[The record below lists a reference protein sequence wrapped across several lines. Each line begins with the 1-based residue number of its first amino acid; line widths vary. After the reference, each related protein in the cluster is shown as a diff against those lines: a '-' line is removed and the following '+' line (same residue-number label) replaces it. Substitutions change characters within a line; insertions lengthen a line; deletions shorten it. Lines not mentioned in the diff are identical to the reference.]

1 MEENLKEITITK
13 EDLIEAYIFLKRT
26 IYYENN
32 NLLHLKYQIAEFE
45 EKNNFLDLEKRE
57 KYFRKLE
64 KEIKQGIEGIKKY
77 LTKIKFT
84 KIIKK
89 LEENEENKITLK
101 VLKENCSSESFYN
114 EIKSKLEID
123 KKIQYNYIIDCP
135 IELHIIS
142 MLWIKKIGY
151 LLDNEIAKYSYGY
164 RLENREEAFPLF
176 KRYYI
181 QYQNWRNNA
190 LTKTKEII
198 KDDEIAIVANLDL
211 KKFYYNVSH
220 NKLKE
225 KLEKFDIENSSGSS
239 VLNSNLTE
247 IILEINKRYSE
258 KVNKELKSE
267 EPNTIIPIGL
277 YSSNI
282 LANFYLKDL
291 DEAILKLTPYHYGR
305 YVDDMVIVFKEY
317 DNKNNSK
324 IDEIDEED
332 YIEKKLESIL
342 KEEDYLIKLGIE
354 NSFSLKNKKQQIDI
368 FYGKKQERKLI
379 EMEKRFLERAS
390 TFAFLPNE
398 EDIEK
403 LYKKI
408 SDENDDIKEK
418 KYDVSVY
425 LAKILKI
432 FNGVDKKTSST
443 KLKEYVETIL
453 TFFTE
458 ENIIKYSL
466 YYEKVFTLLVMGEFR
481 DEIVNFYNKVNSYIK
496 EIENDANN
504 IKEINLYLKN
514 SLLFALAL
522 NPKLGKKLD
531 GKIEKE
537 IISSKLKMI
546 VSSNMFKQN
555 MICYP
560 LINYLQKSYLEKYL
574 DNINFFDVRYFDLI
588 RDLTDIKDI
597 YLDKEKLYLSP
608 RFIHLEELNLF
619 YLKKGI
625 FEKNNNIRA
634 YFDNSLDS
642 FKFNFKWKNNYTE
655 KIYFQDKINFY
666 SNCIKNL
673 NLIKVSSKDNL
684 EKVRI
689 GVASVNFYTSLNKVL
704 SGNQELSF
712 ERKEII
718 VSILN
723 EAKKNKVNI
732 LIFPEISIPFQWL
745 KLLNEFA
752 RKNDIVVTGGLE
764 HLCCYNLPYTSSEK
778 KEVFNY
784 LFTIL
789 PFQSKNKYETSL
801 IKLRLKNY
809 YAPAEKEEIEGSYC
823 IVPQSSKIEYDIFSW
838 KGIYFS
844 NFNCYELTDIEGR
857 SKLKNYIDL
866 LIASVY
872 NNDLEYFDNILK
884 STCRDLHIF
893 IAQSNTSK
901 YGDCEIIQPTE
912 KIYMIKGKIK
922 GGINHNLLVDD
933 IEVKKL
939 REFQLLK
946 NEIQKSKKSFKL
958 TPLGINPDIV
968 NARINNNLEKYWDND
983 DKIKEILKKKFEGMN
998 IYKLLKELDELK
1010 NKK

>member
-1 MEENLKEITITK
+1 
-13 EDLIEAYIFLKRT
+13 
-26 IYYENN
+26 
-32 NLLHLKYQIAEFE
+32 
-45 EKNNFLDLEKRE
+45 
-57 KYFRKLE
+57 
-64 KEIKQGIEGIKKY
+64 
-77 LTKIKFT
+77 
-84 KIIKK
+84 
-89 LEENEENKITLK
+89 
-101 VLKENCSSESFYN
+101 
-114 EIKSKLEID
+114 
-123 KKIQYNYIIDCP
+123 
-135 IELHIIS
+135 

-247 IILEINKRYSE
+247 IILEINKRYSK
-258 KVNKELKSE
+258 KVNKELKSK

-324 IDEIDEED
+324 IDEED

-597 YLDKEKLYLSP
+597 YLDKEKLSSHLDL
-608 RFIHLEELNLF
+608 FI
-619 YLKKGI
+619 
-625 FEKNNNIRA
+625 
-634 YFDNSLDS
+634 
-642 FKFNFKWKNNYTE
+642 WKN
-655 KIYFQDKINFY
+655 
-666 SNCIKNL
+666 
-673 NLIKVSSKDNL
+673 
-684 EKVRI
+684 
-689 GVASVNFYTSLNKVL
+689 
-704 SGNQELSF
+704 
-712 ERKEII
+712 
-718 VSILN
+718 
-723 EAKKNKVNI
+723 
-732 LIFPEISIPFQWL
+732 
-745 KLLNEFA
+745 
-752 RKNDIVVTGGLE
+752 
-764 HLCCYNLPYTSSEK
+764 
-778 KEVFNY
+778 
-784 LFTIL
+784 
-789 PFQSKNKYETSL
+789 
-801 IKLRLKNY
+801 
-809 YAPAEKEEIEGSYC
+809 
-823 IVPQSSKIEYDIFSW
+823 
-838 KGIYFS
+838 
-844 NFNCYELTDIEGR
+844 
-857 SKLKNYIDL
+857 
-866 LIASVY
+866 
-872 NNDLEYFDNILK
+872 
-884 STCRDLHIF
+884 
-893 IAQSNTSK
+893 
-901 YGDCEIIQPTE
+901 
-912 KIYMIKGKIK
+912 
-922 GGINHNLLVDD
+922 
-933 IEVKKL
+933 
-939 REFQLLK
+939 
-946 NEIQKSKKSFKL
+946 
-958 TPLGINPDIV
+958 
-968 NARINNNLEKYWDND
+968 
-983 DKIKEILKKKFEGMN
+983 
-998 IYKLLKELDELK
+998 
-1010 NKK
+1010 

>member
-45 EKNNFLDLEKRE
+45 TNNNLLIDEKKEIFFDELSKKINKFKDEDGNYLIKEYLEKINY
-57 KYFRKLE
+57 K
-64 KEIKQGIEGIKKY
+64 
-77 LTKIKFT
+77 

-324 IDEIDEED
+324 IDEED

-342 KEEDYLIKLGIE
+342 KEEDYLIKLGIK

-597 YLDKEKLYLSP
+597 YLDKEKLSSHLDL
-608 RFIHLEELNLF
+608 FI
-619 YLKKGI
+619 
-625 FEKNNNIRA
+625 
-634 YFDNSLDS
+634 
-642 FKFNFKWKNNYTE
+642 WKN
-655 KIYFQDKINFY
+655 
-666 SNCIKNL
+666 
-673 NLIKVSSKDNL
+673 
-684 EKVRI
+684 
-689 GVASVNFYTSLNKVL
+689 
-704 SGNQELSF
+704 
-712 ERKEII
+712 
-718 VSILN
+718 
-723 EAKKNKVNI
+723 
-732 LIFPEISIPFQWL
+732 
-745 KLLNEFA
+745 
-752 RKNDIVVTGGLE
+752 
-764 HLCCYNLPYTSSEK
+764 
-778 KEVFNY
+778 
-784 LFTIL
+784 
-789 PFQSKNKYETSL
+789 
-801 IKLRLKNY
+801 
-809 YAPAEKEEIEGSYC
+809 
-823 IVPQSSKIEYDIFSW
+823 
-838 KGIYFS
+838 
-844 NFNCYELTDIEGR
+844 
-857 SKLKNYIDL
+857 
-866 LIASVY
+866 
-872 NNDLEYFDNILK
+872 
-884 STCRDLHIF
+884 
-893 IAQSNTSK
+893 
-901 YGDCEIIQPTE
+901 
-912 KIYMIKGKIK
+912 
-922 GGINHNLLVDD
+922 
-933 IEVKKL
+933 
-939 REFQLLK
+939 
-946 NEIQKSKKSFKL
+946 
-958 TPLGINPDIV
+958 
-968 NARINNNLEKYWDND
+968 
-983 DKIKEILKKKFEGMN
+983 
-998 IYKLLKELDELK
+998 
-1010 NKK
+1010 

>member
-1 MEENLKEITITK
+1 
-13 EDLIEAYIFLKRT
+13 
-26 IYYENN
+26 
-32 NLLHLKYQIAEFE
+32 
-45 EKNNFLDLEKRE
+45 
-57 KYFRKLE
+57 
-64 KEIKQGIEGIKKY
+64 
-77 LTKIKFT
+77 
-84 KIIKK
+84 
-89 LEENEENKITLK
+89 
-101 VLKENCSSESFYN
+101 
-114 EIKSKLEID
+114 
-123 KKIQYNYIIDCP
+123 
-135 IELHIIS
+135 

-164 RLENREEAFPLF
+164 RLENRGEAFPLF

-324 IDEIDEED
+324 IDEED

-342 KEEDYLIKLGIE
+342 KEEDYLIKLGIK

-597 YLDKEKLYLSP
+597 YLDKEKLSSHLDL
-608 RFIHLEELNLF
+608 FI
-619 YLKKGI
+619 
-625 FEKNNNIRA
+625 
-634 YFDNSLDS
+634 
-642 FKFNFKWKNNYTE
+642 WKN
-655 KIYFQDKINFY
+655 
-666 SNCIKNL
+666 
-673 NLIKVSSKDNL
+673 
-684 EKVRI
+684 
-689 GVASVNFYTSLNKVL
+689 
-704 SGNQELSF
+704 
-712 ERKEII
+712 
-718 VSILN
+718 
-723 EAKKNKVNI
+723 
-732 LIFPEISIPFQWL
+732 
-745 KLLNEFA
+745 
-752 RKNDIVVTGGLE
+752 
-764 HLCCYNLPYTSSEK
+764 
-778 KEVFNY
+778 
-784 LFTIL
+784 
-789 PFQSKNKYETSL
+789 
-801 IKLRLKNY
+801 
-809 YAPAEKEEIEGSYC
+809 
-823 IVPQSSKIEYDIFSW
+823 
-838 KGIYFS
+838 
-844 NFNCYELTDIEGR
+844 
-857 SKLKNYIDL
+857 
-866 LIASVY
+866 
-872 NNDLEYFDNILK
+872 
-884 STCRDLHIF
+884 
-893 IAQSNTSK
+893 
-901 YGDCEIIQPTE
+901 
-912 KIYMIKGKIK
+912 
-922 GGINHNLLVDD
+922 
-933 IEVKKL
+933 
-939 REFQLLK
+939 
-946 NEIQKSKKSFKL
+946 
-958 TPLGINPDIV
+958 
-968 NARINNNLEKYWDND
+968 
-983 DKIKEILKKKFEGMN
+983 
-998 IYKLLKELDELK
+998 
-1010 NKK
+1010 

>member
-101 VLKENCSSESFYN
+101 VLKENCSNESFYN

-164 RLENREEAFPLF
+164 RLENRGEAFPLF

-324 IDEIDEED
+324 IDEED

-342 KEEDYLIKLGIE
+342 KEEDYLIKLGIK

-368 FYGKKQERKLI
+368 FYGKK
-379 EMEKRFLERAS
+379 
-390 TFAFLPNE
+390 
-398 EDIEK
+398 
-403 LYKKI
+403 
-408 SDENDDIKEK
+408 
-418 KYDVSVY
+418 
-425 LAKILKI
+425 
-432 FNGVDKKTSST
+432 
-443 KLKEYVETIL
+443 
-453 TFFTE
+453 
-458 ENIIKYSL
+458 
-466 YYEKVFTLLVMGEFR
+466 
-481 DEIVNFYNKVNSYIK
+481 
-496 EIENDANN
+496 
-504 IKEINLYLKN
+504 
-514 SLLFALAL
+514 
-522 NPKLGKKLD
+522 
-531 GKIEKE
+531 
-537 IISSKLKMI
+537 
-546 VSSNMFKQN
+546 
-555 MICYP
+555 
-560 LINYLQKSYLEKYL
+560 
-574 DNINFFDVRYFDLI
+574 
-588 RDLTDIKDI
+588 
-597 YLDKEKLYLSP
+597 
-608 RFIHLEELNLF
+608 
-619 YLKKGI
+619 
-625 FEKNNNIRA
+625 
-634 YFDNSLDS
+634 
-642 FKFNFKWKNNYTE
+642 
-655 KIYFQDKINFY
+655 
-666 SNCIKNL
+666 
-673 NLIKVSSKDNL
+673 
-684 EKVRI
+684 
-689 GVASVNFYTSLNKVL
+689 
-704 SGNQELSF
+704 
-712 ERKEII
+712 
-718 VSILN
+718 
-723 EAKKNKVNI
+723 
-732 LIFPEISIPFQWL
+732 
-745 KLLNEFA
+745 
-752 RKNDIVVTGGLE
+752 
-764 HLCCYNLPYTSSEK
+764 
-778 KEVFNY
+778 
-784 LFTIL
+784 
-789 PFQSKNKYETSL
+789 
-801 IKLRLKNY
+801 
-809 YAPAEKEEIEGSYC
+809 
-823 IVPQSSKIEYDIFSW
+823 
-838 KGIYFS
+838 
-844 NFNCYELTDIEGR
+844 
-857 SKLKNYIDL
+857 
-866 LIASVY
+866 
-872 NNDLEYFDNILK
+872 
-884 STCRDLHIF
+884 
-893 IAQSNTSK
+893 
-901 YGDCEIIQPTE
+901 
-912 KIYMIKGKIK
+912 
-922 GGINHNLLVDD
+922 
-933 IEVKKL
+933 
-939 REFQLLK
+939 
-946 NEIQKSKKSFKL
+946 
-958 TPLGINPDIV
+958 
-968 NARINNNLEKYWDND
+968 
-983 DKIKEILKKKFEGMN
+983 
-998 IYKLLKELDELK
+998 
-1010 NKK
+1010 

>member
-45 EKNNFLDLEKRE
+45 TNNNLLIDEKKEIFFDELSKKINKFKDEDGNYLIKEYLEKINY
-57 KYFRKLE
+57 K
-64 KEIKQGIEGIKKY
+64 
-77 LTKIKFT
+77 

-164 RLENREEAFPLF
+164 RLENKGEAFPLF

-324 IDEIDEED
+324 IDEED
-332 YIEKKLESIL
+332 YIEKKLELIL
-342 KEEDYLIKLGIE
+342 KEEDYLIKLGIK

-597 YLDKEKLYLSP
+597 YLDKEKLSSHLDL
-608 RFIHLEELNLF
+608 FI
-619 YLKKGI
+619 
-625 FEKNNNIRA
+625 
-634 YFDNSLDS
+634 
-642 FKFNFKWKNNYTE
+642 WKN
-655 KIYFQDKINFY
+655 
-666 SNCIKNL
+666 
-673 NLIKVSSKDNL
+673 
-684 EKVRI
+684 
-689 GVASVNFYTSLNKVL
+689 
-704 SGNQELSF
+704 
-712 ERKEII
+712 
-718 VSILN
+718 
-723 EAKKNKVNI
+723 
-732 LIFPEISIPFQWL
+732 
-745 KLLNEFA
+745 
-752 RKNDIVVTGGLE
+752 
-764 HLCCYNLPYTSSEK
+764 
-778 KEVFNY
+778 
-784 LFTIL
+784 
-789 PFQSKNKYETSL
+789 
-801 IKLRLKNY
+801 
-809 YAPAEKEEIEGSYC
+809 
-823 IVPQSSKIEYDIFSW
+823 
-838 KGIYFS
+838 
-844 NFNCYELTDIEGR
+844 
-857 SKLKNYIDL
+857 
-866 LIASVY
+866 
-872 NNDLEYFDNILK
+872 
-884 STCRDLHIF
+884 
-893 IAQSNTSK
+893 
-901 YGDCEIIQPTE
+901 
-912 KIYMIKGKIK
+912 
-922 GGINHNLLVDD
+922 
-933 IEVKKL
+933 
-939 REFQLLK
+939 
-946 NEIQKSKKSFKL
+946 
-958 TPLGINPDIV
+958 
-968 NARINNNLEKYWDND
+968 
-983 DKIKEILKKKFEGMN
+983 
-998 IYKLLKELDELK
+998 
-1010 NKK
+1010 

>member
-45 EKNNFLDLEKRE
+45 TNNNLLIDEKKEIFFDELSKKINKFKDEDGNYLIKEYLEKINY
-57 KYFRKLE
+57 K
-64 KEIKQGIEGIKKY
+64 
-77 LTKIKFT
+77 

-164 RLENREEAFPLF
+164 RLENRGEAFPLF

-324 IDEIDEED
+324 IDEED

-342 KEEDYLIKLGIE
+342 KEEDYLIKLGIK

-379 EMEKRFLERAS
+379 EMEKRFLVRAS
-390 TFAFLPNE
+390 TFAFLRHE

-597 YLDKEKLYLSP
+597 YLDKEKLSSHLDL
-608 RFIHLEELNLF
+608 FI
-619 YLKKGI
+619 
-625 FEKNNNIRA
+625 
-634 YFDNSLDS
+634 
-642 FKFNFKWKNNYTE
+642 WKN
-655 KIYFQDKINFY
+655 
-666 SNCIKNL
+666 
-673 NLIKVSSKDNL
+673 
-684 EKVRI
+684 
-689 GVASVNFYTSLNKVL
+689 
-704 SGNQELSF
+704 
-712 ERKEII
+712 
-718 VSILN
+718 
-723 EAKKNKVNI
+723 
-732 LIFPEISIPFQWL
+732 
-745 KLLNEFA
+745 
-752 RKNDIVVTGGLE
+752 
-764 HLCCYNLPYTSSEK
+764 
-778 KEVFNY
+778 
-784 LFTIL
+784 
-789 PFQSKNKYETSL
+789 
-801 IKLRLKNY
+801 
-809 YAPAEKEEIEGSYC
+809 
-823 IVPQSSKIEYDIFSW
+823 
-838 KGIYFS
+838 
-844 NFNCYELTDIEGR
+844 
-857 SKLKNYIDL
+857 
-866 LIASVY
+866 
-872 NNDLEYFDNILK
+872 
-884 STCRDLHIF
+884 
-893 IAQSNTSK
+893 
-901 YGDCEIIQPTE
+901 
-912 KIYMIKGKIK
+912 
-922 GGINHNLLVDD
+922 
-933 IEVKKL
+933 
-939 REFQLLK
+939 
-946 NEIQKSKKSFKL
+946 
-958 TPLGINPDIV
+958 
-968 NARINNNLEKYWDND
+968 
-983 DKIKEILKKKFEGMN
+983 
-998 IYKLLKELDELK
+998 
-1010 NKK
+1010 

>member
-45 EKNNFLDLEKRE
+45 TNNNLLIDEKKEIFFDELSKKINKFKDEDGNYLIKEYLEKINY
-57 KYFRKLE
+57 K
-64 KEIKQGIEGIKKY
+64 
-77 LTKIKFT
+77 

-164 RLENREEAFPLF
+164 RLENRGEAFPLF

-239 VLNSNLTE
+239 ILNSNLTE

-324 IDEIDEED
+324 IDEED

-342 KEEDYLIKLGIE
+342 KEEDYLIKLGIK

-597 YLDKEKLYLSP
+597 YLDKEKLSSHLDL
-608 RFIHLEELNLF
+608 FI
-619 YLKKGI
+619 
-625 FEKNNNIRA
+625 
-634 YFDNSLDS
+634 
-642 FKFNFKWKNNYTE
+642 WKN
-655 KIYFQDKINFY
+655 
-666 SNCIKNL
+666 
-673 NLIKVSSKDNL
+673 
-684 EKVRI
+684 
-689 GVASVNFYTSLNKVL
+689 
-704 SGNQELSF
+704 
-712 ERKEII
+712 
-718 VSILN
+718 
-723 EAKKNKVNI
+723 
-732 LIFPEISIPFQWL
+732 
-745 KLLNEFA
+745 
-752 RKNDIVVTGGLE
+752 
-764 HLCCYNLPYTSSEK
+764 
-778 KEVFNY
+778 
-784 LFTIL
+784 
-789 PFQSKNKYETSL
+789 
-801 IKLRLKNY
+801 
-809 YAPAEKEEIEGSYC
+809 
-823 IVPQSSKIEYDIFSW
+823 
-838 KGIYFS
+838 
-844 NFNCYELTDIEGR
+844 
-857 SKLKNYIDL
+857 
-866 LIASVY
+866 
-872 NNDLEYFDNILK
+872 
-884 STCRDLHIF
+884 
-893 IAQSNTSK
+893 
-901 YGDCEIIQPTE
+901 
-912 KIYMIKGKIK
+912 
-922 GGINHNLLVDD
+922 
-933 IEVKKL
+933 
-939 REFQLLK
+939 
-946 NEIQKSKKSFKL
+946 
-958 TPLGINPDIV
+958 
-968 NARINNNLEKYWDND
+968 
-983 DKIKEILKKKFEGMN
+983 
-998 IYKLLKELDELK
+998 
-1010 NKK
+1010 

>member
-1 MEENLKEITITK
+1 MEVNLKEITITK

-45 EKNNFLDLEKRE
+45 TNNNLLIDEKKEIFFDELSKKINKFKDEDGNYLIKEYLEKINY
-57 KYFRKLE
+57 K
-64 KEIKQGIEGIKKY
+64 
-77 LTKIKFT
+77 

-164 RLENREEAFPLF
+164 RLENRGEAFPLF

-324 IDEIDEED
+324 IDEED

-342 KEEDYLIKLGIE
+342 KEEDYLIKLGIK

-597 YLDKEKLYLSP
+597 YLDKEKLSSHLDL
-608 RFIHLEELNLF
+608 FI
-619 YLKKGI
+619 
-625 FEKNNNIRA
+625 
-634 YFDNSLDS
+634 
-642 FKFNFKWKNNYTE
+642 WKN
-655 KIYFQDKINFY
+655 
-666 SNCIKNL
+666 
-673 NLIKVSSKDNL
+673 
-684 EKVRI
+684 
-689 GVASVNFYTSLNKVL
+689 
-704 SGNQELSF
+704 
-712 ERKEII
+712 
-718 VSILN
+718 
-723 EAKKNKVNI
+723 
-732 LIFPEISIPFQWL
+732 
-745 KLLNEFA
+745 
-752 RKNDIVVTGGLE
+752 
-764 HLCCYNLPYTSSEK
+764 
-778 KEVFNY
+778 
-784 LFTIL
+784 
-789 PFQSKNKYETSL
+789 
-801 IKLRLKNY
+801 
-809 YAPAEKEEIEGSYC
+809 
-823 IVPQSSKIEYDIFSW
+823 
-838 KGIYFS
+838 
-844 NFNCYELTDIEGR
+844 
-857 SKLKNYIDL
+857 
-866 LIASVY
+866 
-872 NNDLEYFDNILK
+872 
-884 STCRDLHIF
+884 
-893 IAQSNTSK
+893 
-901 YGDCEIIQPTE
+901 
-912 KIYMIKGKIK
+912 
-922 GGINHNLLVDD
+922 
-933 IEVKKL
+933 
-939 REFQLLK
+939 
-946 NEIQKSKKSFKL
+946 
-958 TPLGINPDIV
+958 
-968 NARINNNLEKYWDND
+968 
-983 DKIKEILKKKFEGMN
+983 
-998 IYKLLKELDELK
+998 
-1010 NKK
+1010 

>member
-45 EKNNFLDLEKRE
+45 TNNNLLIDEKKEIFFDELSKKINKFKDEDGNYLIKEYLEKINY
-57 KYFRKLE
+57 K
-64 KEIKQGIEGIKKY
+64 
-77 LTKIKFT
+77 

-164 RLENREEAFPLF
+164 RLENRGEAFPLF

-324 IDEIDEED
+324 IDEED

-342 KEEDYLIKLGIE
+342 KEEDYLIKLGIK

-597 YLDKEKLYLSP
+597 YLDKEKLSSHLDL
-608 RFIHLEELNLF
+608 FI
-619 YLKKGI
+619 
-625 FEKNNNIRA
+625 
-634 YFDNSLDS
+634 
-642 FKFNFKWKNNYTE
+642 WKN
-655 KIYFQDKINFY
+655 
-666 SNCIKNL
+666 
-673 NLIKVSSKDNL
+673 
-684 EKVRI
+684 
-689 GVASVNFYTSLNKVL
+689 
-704 SGNQELSF
+704 
-712 ERKEII
+712 
-718 VSILN
+718 
-723 EAKKNKVNI
+723 
-732 LIFPEISIPFQWL
+732 
-745 KLLNEFA
+745 
-752 RKNDIVVTGGLE
+752 
-764 HLCCYNLPYTSSEK
+764 
-778 KEVFNY
+778 
-784 LFTIL
+784 
-789 PFQSKNKYETSL
+789 
-801 IKLRLKNY
+801 
-809 YAPAEKEEIEGSYC
+809 
-823 IVPQSSKIEYDIFSW
+823 
-838 KGIYFS
+838 
-844 NFNCYELTDIEGR
+844 
-857 SKLKNYIDL
+857 
-866 LIASVY
+866 
-872 NNDLEYFDNILK
+872 
-884 STCRDLHIF
+884 
-893 IAQSNTSK
+893 
-901 YGDCEIIQPTE
+901 
-912 KIYMIKGKIK
+912 
-922 GGINHNLLVDD
+922 
-933 IEVKKL
+933 
-939 REFQLLK
+939 
-946 NEIQKSKKSFKL
+946 
-958 TPLGINPDIV
+958 
-968 NARINNNLEKYWDND
+968 
-983 DKIKEILKKKFEGMN
+983 
-998 IYKLLKELDELK
+998 
-1010 NKK
+1010 